1 MSSSIQ
7 WNQLITLEEHNK
19 NYEPNGSLFG
29 FKLYRSFEMR
39 QCHYAATRDIHAP
52 RISPNPHLSSDLRRC
67 VGDESSAREGE
78 GGGGVWGRG
87 GGDKRGVG
95 GYAAAAELAR
105 CSSVRDGA
113 THFQVYGKY
122 VYADGGLRARA
133 RLQRVLR
140 SGVPHAR

>member
-1 MSSSIQ
+1 
-7 WNQLITLEEHNK
+7 
-19 NYEPNGSLFG
+19 
-29 FKLYRSFEMR
+29 MR
-39 QCHYAATRDIHAP
+39 QCHSPATRDRVPPVPPPFPTCH
-52 RISPNPHLSSDLRRC
+52 RIC
-67 VGDESSAREGE
+67 VAASVTSHQRVKERGE
-78 GGGGVWGRG
+78 WWGGG

-133 RLQRVLR
+133 RL
-140 SGVPHAR
+140 